1 MTMCYAPLGEDA
13 VSMSARIKVLLA
25 DDHAVVRKGIREFLE
40 EAGDVAV
47 VAEAGTGDEALTA
60 IREQRPD
67 VAVLDIQMPGGT
79 GLEVTRAVRAEQ
91 LPVGVLILTAYDDDP
106 FVMTALQAGANG
118 YVLKTAEPE
127 ELVAAVRAVHQGQS
141 ALDPAIVGKV
151 MSQLTG
157 GPAPGLVEPL
167 SAREIEVLRLAAQ
180 GLTNKAIGARLNISD
195 RTVQGHLANVYGK
208 LAVGNR
214 TEAVTRAMQ
223 LGLIAAT

>member
-1 MTMCYAPLGEDA
+1 MLA
-13 VSMSARIKVLLA
+13 ARWIFVKEPTTISVILA

-40 EAGDVAV
+40 ESGNIAV
-47 VAEAGTGDEALTA
+47 VAEASTGDEALAA
-60 IREQRPD
+60 IRECRPD
-67 VAVLDIQMPGGT
+67 VAVLDIQMPGRT
-79 GLEVTRAVRAEQ
+79 GLEVTRAVRVEQ

-127 ELVAAVRAVHQGQS
+127 EIVAAVRAVHEGQS
-141 ALDPAIVGKV
+141 ALDPAILGKV
-151 MSQLTG
+151 MSQLAG
-157 GPAPGLVEPL
+157 GLPAGVVEPL

-180 GLTNKAIGARLNISD
+180 GLTNKAIGAQLNISD

-214 TEAVTRAMQ
+214 TEAVTRAIQ
-223 LGLIAAT
+223 LGLIATG